1 MLNTLI
7 YETSHNHIN
16 PSVFSVIAIAQTTT
30 EGTLKFLGI
39 PIDGSKD
46 NMISR
51 IKEKGFRFDSYN
63 DCLRGQFNGKD
74 VEVYVVT
81 NHEVVDRI
89 YVEYP
94 EMSESRVI
102 TEYNI
107 LLGQFNRNK
116 KYIALEENEKIPDN
130 EDLSYEMTV
139 KNKKYGAAFMY
150 ISPDLFTEEEIDNL
164 HTMREQVEGMSSE
177 EMQVMGQA
185 MADSLQTRTSEIS
198 IEDTMKTIN
207 KLMSLVSGNVWFTIH
222 EHYGQ
227 YQIGIYYDN
236 LKNRPNGEDL

>member
-1 MLNTLI
+1 
-7 YETSHNHIN
+7 
-16 PSVFSVIAIAQTTT
+16 
-30 EGTLKFLGI
+30 
-39 PIDGSKD
+39 
-46 NMISR
+46 
-51 IKEKGFRFDSYN
+51 
-63 DCLRGQFNGKD
+63 
-74 VEVYVVT
+74 
-81 NHEVVDRI
+81 
-89 YVEYP
+89 
-94 EMSESRVI
+94 MSESRVI

>member
-1 MLNTLI
+1 MRRFITTIILLLVSI
-7 YETSHNHIN
+7 L
-16 PSVFSVIAIAQTTT
+16 AIAQTSV
-30 EGTLKFLGI
+30 EGTLKFLNI
-39 PIDGSKD
+39 PIDGTKE

-51 IKEKGFRFDSYN
+51 IKEKGFRYDSYK

-81 NHEVVDRI
+81 NHNVVDRI
-89 YVEYP
+89 YVAYP

-107 LLGQFNRNK
+107 LRGQFNRNK
-116 KYIALEENEKIPDN
+116 KYIALQENEKIPDN

-139 KNKKYGAAFMY
+139 KNKKYGASFMH
-150 ISPDLFTEEEIDNL
+150 ISPDLFSEEEIDNIHAL
-164 HTMREQVEGMSSE
+164 REKVEGMSSE
-177 EMQVMGQA
+177 EVQAMGQA
-185 MADSLQTRTSEIS
+185 MADSLQTRNFEIS
-198 IEDTMKTIN
+198 IEDTMKALN

-222 EHYGQ
+222 ERYGD

-236 LKNRPNGEDL
+236 LKNRPDGEDL

>member
-1 MLNTLI
+1 MRRFITTIILLLVSI
-7 YETSHNHIN
+7 L
-16 PSVFSVIAIAQTTT
+16 AIAQTSV
-30 EGTLKFLGI
+30 EGTLKFLNI
-39 PIDGSKD
+39 PIDGTKE

-51 IKEKGFRFDSYN
+51 IKEKGFRYDSYK

-81 NHEVVDRI
+81 NHNVVDRI
-89 YVEYP
+89 YVAYP

-116 KYIALEENEKIPDN
+116 KYIALQENEKIPDN

-139 KNKKYGAAFMY
+139 KNKKYGASFMH
-150 ISPDLFTEEEIDNL
+150 ISPDLFSEEEIDNIHAL
-164 HTMREQVEGMSSE
+164 REKVEGMSSE
-177 EMQVMGQA
+177 EVQAMGQA
-185 MADSLQTRTSEIS
+185 MADSLQTRNFEIS
-198 IEDTMKTIN
+198 IEDTMKALN

-222 EHYGQ
+222 ERYGD

-236 LKNRPNGEDL
+236 LKNRPDGEDL

>member
-1 MLNTLI
+1 MRRFITTIILLLVSI
-7 YETSHNHIN
+7 L
-16 PSVFSVIAIAQTTT
+16 AIAQTSA
-30 EGTLKFLGI
+30 EGTLKFLNI
-39 PIDGSKD
+39 PIDGTKE

-51 IKEKGFRFDSYN
+51 IKEKGFRYDSYK

-81 NHEVVDRI
+81 NHNVVDRI
-89 YVEYP
+89 YVAYP

-116 KYIALEENEKIPDN
+116 KYIALQENEKIPDN

-139 KNKKYGAAFMY
+139 KNKKYGASFMH
-150 ISPDLFTEEEIDNL
+150 ISPDLFSEEEIDNIHAL
-164 HTMREQVEGMSSE
+164 REKVEGMSSE
-177 EMQVMGQA
+177 EVQAMGQA
-185 MADSLQTRTSEIS
+185 MADSLQTRNFEIS
-198 IEDTMKTIN
+198 IEDTMKALN

-222 EHYGQ
+222 ERYGD

-236 LKNRPNGEDL
+236 LKNRPDGEDL